1 MQPQYP
7 FVRTCDRV
15 PPILP
20 FPQPQEKGTR
30 ERSRHSQM
38 NPLMRL
44 APRFLL
50 AFSSLCLAAGGV
62 IHALAFP
69 KASTVA
75 DHSTLPPLF
84 LAAFKALWLFDSINS
99 VAFALVFGS
108 IAAFPGMASG
118 SLVMLLACAP
128 LAVAVAVFATMGNFV
143 PGYVML
149 VAGTAALIGGGLR
162 RKHPG
167 VE

>member
-1 MQPQYP
+1 
-7 FVRTCDRV
+7 
-15 PPILP
+15 
-20 FPQPQEKGTR
+20 
-30 ERSRHSQM
+30 M

-69 KASTVA
+69 KATTVA
-75 DHSTLPPLF
+75 AHSTLPPLF

-128 LAVAVAVFATMGNFV
+128 LAVAAAVFATMGNFV
-143 PGYVML
+143 PGHVML
-149 VAGTAALIGGGLR
+149 VAGTAALVGGALR